1 MAGFQGAWGKWICNR
16 ENGVLYYPQQKT
28 VMEIR
33 IMKRTFT
40 LVEIL
45 VVVAIIG
52 ILAGMA
58 LGLTAYVSE
67 KTARTST
74 QTTIKLVELALENFK
89 SKYGAYPVLDSS
101 GKPTILYLENIYFGD
116 SSYKNTLW
124 GCFNDV
130 TADTATSAADTTASK
145 RTAKIRG
152 IRIQWDTGK
161 NQYQVQD
168 GWRQPLI
175 YVYPGVVNTGSY
187 DLISLGKDRCLGN
200 DTTII
205 KPNATGDLPATV
217 TRNLVSQTFDVDAD
231 DITNF
236 KRE

>member
-1 MAGFQGAWGKWICNR
+1 
-16 ENGVLYYPQQKT
+16 
-28 VMEIR
+28 MEIS

-67 KTARTST
+67 RSARTST
-74 QTTIKLVELALENFK
+74 QTTIKLLELALENFK

-152 IRIQWDTGK
+152 IRIQWD
-161 NQYQVQD
+161 
-168 GWRQPLI
+168 
-175 YVYPGVVNTGSY
+175 VYPGVVNTGSY
-187 DLISLGKDRCLGN
+187 DLISLGKDRWLGN

-205 KPNATGDLPATV
+205 KPNASGDLPATV
-217 TRNLVSQTFDVDAD
+217 TRDLVSQTFDVDAD